1 MATHESTSR
10 GGGAARGERWALT
23 PDALAGLLDLL
34 GPDRESAAREYE
46 RIRAKLLRLF
56 EWRGCPHPEE
66 LVDET
71 MNRVAHKAA
80 DGLELRTEDPFRYAC
95 SVAYLVFK
103 EILRD
108 RKRHEAAVV
117 EMGYTAPE
125 PGPAESDDERMGCLQ
140 QCLGELHP
148 QQRDM
153 LLRYHDGD
161 GGARIKNRKRLA
173 DDLGVPMN
181 ALRIRAHRLRV
192 QLEDC
197 VRQCVSVK

>member
-34 GPDRESAAREYE
+34 GPDRDTAAREYE

-56 EWRGCPHPEE
+56 EWRGCPRPDE

-80 DGLELRTEDPFRYAC
+80 GGLELRTEDPFRYAC

-103 EILRD
+103 ELLRD
-108 RKRHEAAVV
+108 QKRQEAAVA
-117 EMGYTAPE
+117 EMGREVREPE
-125 PGPAESDDERMGCLQ
+125 PDDSDDERMRCLQ

-148 QQRDM
+148 RQRDL
-153 LLRYHDGD
+153 LLRYHSGE
-161 GGARIKNRKRLA
+161 GGARIENRKRLA
-173 DDLGVPMN
+173 DDLGVPIN
-181 ALRIRAHRLRV
+181 ALRIRAHRLRAK
-192 QLEDC
+192 LEDC
-197 VRQCVSVK
+197 VRQCVDVK